1 MSESHEDW
9 FSRVTSAGQEVLRY
23 PGPTTRCP
31 MLLTGVQPAT
41 LKSLET
47 LGWEDKLEAADLEKH
62 MDYLRGRQFLA
73 LPHPL
78 EATAWE
84 SGFVPETHGLPTNE
98 LESRILPL
106 LPQLSHMVAA
116 PRQPPTTGDALLTR
130 FDANIRPYWLR
141 DWQINFGGYTKVYEY
156 QWGGQLK
163 RVYSVA
169 HVVRPRTATSEAC
182 LCFSLMKE
190 VPKHKP
196 WERPAGQKD
205 PSRSVLLDLK
215 PSLNWQLPATVLDL
229 GNDIAKDL
237 TDDLQVQCLPVAR
250 SSTPK
255 WTYRTLPKVTNFR
268 TFGRLP
274 AWGRKPQRMTYHV
287 CAENITKN
295 CIVPNLPKEDKDDLL
310 TQGVL
315 PPSSSARDMHCVMC
329 PVRRGSPRLLPCC
342 LCYNWCHPGCS
353 YQTHL
358 GRVCPC
364 HVQILDPK
372 RKIMVLKYPYHED
385 LVVLP
390 TRPNLRMDTKSIARD
405 ASYRPQAG
413 ESPMKWC
420 ASLWVNTLLE
430 KHAWLS
436 AGLVWMYGASQ
447 SADMGVYRDAPPETP
462 EARPVVSLFE
472 HWEEGAHLPVALNAR
487 DYAFPKSLVLP
498 FYWAHAPQALSLHD
512 AINYVSTHGEKRK
525 WGQASQIKL
534 EPGVNY
540 PNQPRGNPDSH
551 LSDPLTYWWGVT
563 LCPPELN
570 DVALAET
577 VVTMMRL
584 AAMREIHL
592 NEEVNKPSLAE
603 VLEYQGL
610 RMDCSIESTPHE
622 KACIYSSAYDGGE
635 LMTQFGEPAQSD
647 EIITRAH
654 GVFATTSNPWPRR
667 EEEESRA
674 VAGMQKRRPCST
686 RSQGNR
692 WDQYGESSSAS
703 PSEAHGMSDSSV
715 VTESTWGPWESAT
728 KVQRAPQ
735 PYRLQKANRGDGQW
749 SRWASDARQSQPD
762 QWSDSSAKWISS
774 AGDDSSWKQASEWEG
789 SQWSV
794 PTKWTLKGSDY
805 DMDKEWHS
813 RNMKYGEGWAHDSSR
828 SHYKRAKPTGTDPE
842 DDRKA
847 DSTLPIGSTSKTYD
861 PQNDHTMWQRKDSN
875 QYWKQAVS
883 SGSQWR
889 PRLRSDEEISSVAGD
904 TSDASAAAYR
914 LKSICE
920 NEGEAVK
927 GSRSDAG
934 YWW

>member
-1 MSESHEDW
+1 MGLSPW
-9 FSRVTSAGQEVLRY
+9 KTV
-23 PGPTTRCP
+23 
-31 MLLTGVQPAT
+31 
-41 LKSLET
+41 
-47 LGWEDKLEAADLEKH
+47 
-62 MDYLRGRQFLA
+62 LA

-98 LESRILPL
+98 LESSILPL
-106 LPQLSHMVAA
+106 LPQLSHMVSA
-116 PRQPPTTGDALLTR
+116 PRQPPATGDAVLTR

-141 DWQINFGGYTKVYEY
+141 DWQISFGGYTKVYEN
-156 QWGGQLK
+156 QWGGQIE

-169 HVVRPRTATSEAC
+169 HVVRPRTATTEAC

-295 CIVPNLPKEDKDDLL
+295 CIVPNLPKEEKDDLL
-310 TQGVL
+310 TQGAL
-315 PPSSSARDMHCVMC
+315 PASSSARDMHCVMC

-358 GRVCPC
+358 GRVRPC
-364 HVQILDPK
+364 HVQILDRK
-372 RKIMVLKYPYHED
+372 RKIMVLKHPYHED

-390 TRPNLRMDTKSIARD
+390 TRPNLRMDTKSITRD
-405 ASYRPQAG
+405 VSFRPQVG

-447 SADMGVYRDAPPETP
+447 SADMGVYRDASPETP

-512 AINYVSTHGEKRK
+512 AINHVSTHGEKRT

-540 PNQPRGNPDSH
+540 PNQPKGNPDSH

-592 NEEVNKPSLAE
+592 NEEVNKPSS
-603 VLEYQGL
+603 
-610 RMDCSIESTPHE
+610 C
-622 KACIYSSAYDGGE
+622 
-635 LMTQFGEPAQSD
+635 
-647 EIITRAH
+647 
-654 GVFATTSNPWPRR
+654 
-667 EEEESRA
+667 
-674 VAGMQKRRPCST
+674 
-686 RSQGNR
+686 
-692 WDQYGESSSAS
+692 
-703 PSEAHGMSDSSV
+703 
-715 VTESTWGPWESAT
+715 
-728 KVQRAPQ
+728 
-735 PYRLQKANRGDGQW
+735 
-749 SRWASDARQSQPD
+749 
-762 QWSDSSAKWISS
+762 
-774 AGDDSSWKQASEWEG
+774 
-789 SQWSV
+789 
-794 PTKWTLKGSDY
+794 
-805 DMDKEWHS
+805 
-813 RNMKYGEGWAHDSSR
+813 
-828 SHYKRAKPTGTDPE
+828 
-842 DDRKA
+842 
-847 DSTLPIGSTSKTYD
+847 
-861 PQNDHTMWQRKDSN
+861 
-875 QYWKQAVS
+875 
-883 SGSQWR
+883 
-889 PRLRSDEEISSVAGD
+889 
-904 TSDASAAAYR
+904 
-914 LKSICE
+914 
-920 NEGEAVK
+920 
-927 GSRSDAG
+927 
-934 YWW
+934 